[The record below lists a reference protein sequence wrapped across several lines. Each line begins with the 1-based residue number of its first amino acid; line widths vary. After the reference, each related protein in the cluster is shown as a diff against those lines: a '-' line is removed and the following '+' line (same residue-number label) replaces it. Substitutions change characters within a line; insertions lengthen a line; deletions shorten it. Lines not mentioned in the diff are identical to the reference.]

1 MTDTPSDSR
10 YLLSFTSGAL
20 LSREA
25 AVLAPIYLEVRDWG
39 MVRDQAVEEN
49 LLQARTHSTGV
60 RRVRETVQRMSSL
73 TDEEVAV
80 LPELTATERGHLMWL
95 AACRRYALVGE
106 FAEQVL
112 RERFL
117 LFAGTLR
124 HEDFDSFVRNKALW
138 HDELATLKESTLQK
152 LRSNI
157 FRMLVEAELLSD
169 RGEIIPAVLSKR
181 LLALLDERVPS
192 DVRFF
197 PTRSA
202 A

>member
-25 AVLAPIYLEVRDWG
+25 AVLAPIYVEVRDWR

-73 TDEEVAV
+73 TDQEVAA
-80 LPELTATERGHLMWL
+80 LPELTATERGHLMWV
-95 AACRRYALVGE
+95 AACRRYELVGE

-138 HDELATLKESTLQK
+138 HEELATLKESTLQK
-152 LRSNI
+152 LRSNV

-181 LLALLDERVPS
+181 LLAMLDERVPS